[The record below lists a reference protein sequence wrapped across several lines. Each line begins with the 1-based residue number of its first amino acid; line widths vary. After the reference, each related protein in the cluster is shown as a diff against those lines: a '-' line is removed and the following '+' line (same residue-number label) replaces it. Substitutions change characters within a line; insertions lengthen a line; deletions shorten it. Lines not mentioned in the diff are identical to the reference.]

1 MGPLTNQRR
10 RRFSLFLVQY
20 CGERKALPRLLTGG
34 GGGGGAAEIA
44 LIQAHFLH
52 GLFPSSFHLFRVYSD
67 SPSGMAARWEPPPR
81 GLAWTF

>member
-20 CGERKALPRLLTGG
+20 CGERKALPRLLT
-34 GGGGGAAEIA
+34 GGGAAEIA

-81 GLAWTF
+81 GLAWAF